1 MSRFPTD
8 EDLSDPSLLDR
19 EIKIDGERPDATG
32 QDLERSSDVHRLNHR
47 ITLFS
52 ILIPCVL
59 CGVLLFAYFDIRQR
73 LAQIQTSGSS
83 EVLALSGDLADKI
96 VSLSEQYNTIEKSL
110 ADRLAGSMAN
120 KKALKK
126 AIAKHSGK
134 VKSTF
139 SVLRKD
145 MADQKHH
152 LEKAAEEQRI
162 QLDKVASSFD
172 TLRDDLLKQ
181 KKEMAGANLA
191 IEAMQD
197 KGRELES
204 VVKDV
209 SEGKVEKKE
218 LQSLLKKE
226 RASYQQTMAVLKKQM
241 ASLRDEVSRF
251 KKRVEAVGKT
261 NTAGDKDTSSLAPGQ
276 IIEQEITE

>member
-120 KKALKK
+120 KKALEK

-145 MADQKHH
+145 MDH

-162 QLDKVASSFD
+162 QFDKVASSFD

-181 KKEMAGANLA
+181 KKEMAGANKA
-191 IEAMQD
+191 IDAMQD